1 MVYGESAGSVTRL
14 TVRVCGRKRRRCG
27 VLSLSSG
34 HGNQRNPRNRHRGE
48 PGGDPR
54 RHRRSGVG
62 HRVVAAASE
71 RRSSREGQERA
82 ASQSEDE
89 GEGRGHHR
97 RTSGGLHLDQEQG
110 QLDAGQLRPAAF
122 AGCVL
127 HADARR
133 RQDEG
138 RLRNQ
143 RRPGG
148 AAARLR
154 PQARRQRN
162 DRHRHQRSARPGAGP
177 EEKEVIVVAGRGPLD
192 GVRVIELGGIGPGP
206 HAAMVLADL
215 GADVVR
221 VRRPGG
227 LTMPAEHLDL
237 LHRGKRIVDLD
248 VKTDPQ
254 ALLEL
259 AARAYVLLDCFRPGT
274 CERLGIGPDDCA
286 AVNPR
291 LIFARITGWGQ
302 HGPLAATAGHDINYL
317 SQTGALSALGY
328 ADRPPLP
335 PLNLVADFG
344 GGSMLVL
351 LGIVVALYERERS
364 GRGQIVDAA
373 MVDGVSVLAQ
383 MMWTMKGIGSLRDQR
398 ESFLLDGGAP
408 FYRCYEASDGKYL
421 AVGAIEPQFFAA
433 LLAGLGLPADEV
445 PNQLD
450 IGSFPQMHAQ
460 FAERFA
466 SRTRDDWTQ
475 VFAGTDA
482 CVTPVLTWGE
492 AATNDHLR
500 ARSTV
505 ITAHGVEQAAPAPRF
520 SRTPA
525 PPVERP
531 PAATTPLSEINW

>member
-1 MVYGESAGSVTRL
+1 MT
-14 TVRVCGRKRRRCG
+14 
-27 VLSLSSG
+27 
-34 HGNQRNPRNRHRGE
+34 
-48 PGGDPR
+48 GG
-54 RHRRSGVG
+54 
-62 HRVVAAASE
+62 
-71 RRSSREGQERA
+71 
-82 ASQSEDE
+82 
-89 GEGRGHHR
+89 
-97 RTSGGLHLDQEQG
+97 
-110 QLDAGQLRPAAF
+110 
-122 AGCVL
+122 
-127 HADARR
+127 
-133 RQDEG
+133 
-138 RLRNQ
+138 
-143 RRPGG
+143 
-148 AAARLR
+148 
-154 PQARRQRN
+154 
-162 DRHRHQRSARPGAGP
+162 
-177 EEKEVIVVAGRGPLD
+177 GPLA
-192 GVRVIELGGIGPGP
+192 GVKVIELGGIGPGP
-206 HAAMVLADL
+206 HAGMVLADL

-227 LTMPAEHLDL
+227 PTMPAEDRDL

-248 VKTDPQ
+248 VKTQPG

-259 AARAYVLLDCFRPGT
+259 AAKADVLLDCFRPGT

-302 HGPLAATAGHDINYL
+302 DGPLAATAGHDINYL

-328 ADRPPLP
+328 ADRPPMP

-351 LGIVVALYERERS
+351 LGIAVALYERERS
-364 GRGQIVDAA
+364 GKGQVVDAA

-408 FYRCYEASDGKYL
+408 FYRCYETSDGKYL

-433 LLAGLGLPADEV
+433 LLNGLDLSPDQV
-445 PNQLD
+445 PGQLE
-450 IGSFPQMHAQ
+450 IGSYQQMYDVFAQ
-460 FAERFA
+460 RFA
-466 SRTRDDWTQ
+466 SRTRDEWAD

-482 CVTPVLTWGE
+482 CVTPVLTWSE
-492 AATNDHLR
+492 AATNDHLN

-525 PPVERP
+525 GPVGPP
-531 PAATTPLSEINW
+531 PAVTTPVSEINW